1 MRTKILADFRICIS
15 VPLKHCQFDEFNVLM
30 YLAQALMCPPIGSN
44 LLVVKIKFFIE
55 KLFTEVELSNELH
68 FRKST

>member
-1 MRTKILADFRICIS
+1 M
-15 VPLKHCQFDEFNVLM
+15 NLM
-30 YLAQALMCPPIGSN
+30 YLAQALMCPPIGNN